1 MKALLS
7 QKDVAIML
15 AIATKTKRANTPVC
29 SSIAS
34 AFGKPEPGTAHETP
48 LGGQEKPLGGQETP
62 LGGQETPLGDQ
73 ETRRQDAAFEP
84 RYKEGAVVVTH
95 AKKEKL
101 KFDGRKAKVL
111 RYRTGKGGNLK
122 AIVKVEM
129 LDGPARGQ
137 TRYFEEIALTPCE
150 ESSPAGPSS
159 ASGVSSAST
168 ATAATAGEG
177 DVKEDLKQRAAEA
190 AFSFFAG
197 SKKAK
202 AADADVRI

>member
-1 MKALLS
+1 M
-7 QKDVAIML
+7 
-15 AIATKTKRANTPVC
+15 
-29 SSIAS
+29 
-34 AFGKPEPGTAHETP
+34 
-48 LGGQEKPLGGQETP
+48 
-62 LGGQETPLGDQ
+62 
-73 ETRRQDAAFEP
+73 
-84 RYKEGAVVVTH
+84 VTH

-111 RYRTGKGGNLK
+111 RYRTDKGGNLK
-122 AIVKVEM
+122 AAVKVEM

-137 TRYFEEIALTPCE
+137 SRYFDEIALTPCE

-159 ASGVSSAST
+159 ASGLSSAST

-177 DVKEDLKQRAAEA
+177 DVKEDLKKRAAEA
-190 AFSFFAG
+190 AFALFAG